1 MLLLKCKLQ
10 MKRSKNE
17 LILFDILFTSLV
29 AILFVIGVTDNLRS
43 IIIDE
48 NMVQYLVMSS
58 IVFQILI
65 LISVLIL
72 LKKKL

>member
-1 MLLLKCKLQ
+1 